1 MVKLLESKKDEL
13 HLVGLDRSLT
23 VLLLTLT
30 SSQLAQ
36 ALVEHE
42 TLNME
47 EVKKVIKG
55 EPIRNIEEVVGED
68 ISRMSLPKD
77 S

>member
-1 MVKLLESKKDEL
+1 ML
-13 HLVGLDRSLT
+13 G
-23 VLLLTLT
+23 LTLT
-30 SSQLAQ
+30 LLQLAE

-55 EPIRNIEEVVGED
+55 EPIRKIEEVVGED
-68 ISRMSLPKD
+68 ISRMAVDKEP
-77 S
+77 

>member
-1 MVKLLESKKDEL
+1 M
-13 HLVGLDRSLT
+13 LVLNMY
-23 VLLLTLT
+23 
-30 SSQLAQ
+30 QLAK

-55 EPIRNIEEVVGED
+55 ESIRGIEQIIHDEIARVSSSE
-68 ISRMSLPKD
+68 SEPEPS
-77 S
+77 

>member
-13 HLVGLDRSLT
+13 HLVGLDRYPT
-23 VLLLTLT
+23 VLLLTFT
-30 SSQLAQ
+30 SLQLAQ

-55 EPIRNIEEVVGED
+55 EPIRNIEEVVGDD
-68 ISRMSLPKD
+68 ISRMSLAKD